1 MNHSRA
7 PGRRCSTS
15 GVTEVAREA
24 AMARTV
30 AQYKGGRPK
39 TFTLP
44 ERREIKLPDAA
55 LVRSGER

>member
-1 MNHSRA
+1 M
-7 PGRRCSTS
+7 
-15 GVTEVAREA
+15 TEVAREA